1 MATATA
7 DDFLYIYIYIRLS
20 ILSISKLSYI
30 CKKRIHNIAKSHDF
44 LDVATMWP
52 LTISNHNC
60 RQNLRCWKAPLT
72 PRHSDVVHVQNL
84 KQIQTSRIGLP
95 VGQPYGAM
103 QWVVAGSL
111 SGCRSK
117 SQNAP
122 RTFDN
127 FLELFQ
133 YFWLFFGGTEGG
145 TTAPYCHCFPFQNC
159 GWLVQRRC
167 CSFAQRMERC
177 GTKQE
182 VIFRFL
188 SVRASLKIDMLPT
201 NASGCGTRKHWT
213 SSKNYVVC
221 LPATFVGPLTTQ
233 LHGKTLRALPVR
245 VAA

>member
-1 MATATA
+1 MEQCSES
-7 DDFLYIYIYIRLS
+7 LQGLS
-20 ILSISKLSYI
+20 P
-30 CKKRIHNIAKSHDF
+30 
-44 LDVATMWP
+44 V
-52 LTISNHNC
+52 
-60 RQNLRCWKAPLT
+60 
-72 PRHSDVVHVQNL
+72 
-84 KQIQTSRIGLP
+84 
-95 VGQPYGAM
+95 VGQNHKTPPGP
-103 QWVVAGSL
+103 L
-111 SGCRSK
+111 I
-117 SQNAP
+117 
-122 RTFDN
+122 TFWRQ
-127 FLELFQ
+127 LFQ

-201 NASGCGTRKHWT
+201 NASGCGTRKHWK